1 MNQNRKLIN
10 AKKYTNDRNI
20 RDYYNNIDKNINAK
34 NKLINEYN
42 N

>member
-1 MNQNRKLIN
+1 MNPNTKLIN
-10 AKKYTNDRNI
+10 VKKYTNDRNI